1 MTMERINT
9 VLMIDSFRKMWLS
22 CEFQW
27 LRQTVE
33 NVGGLGDLDPD
44 SDLLCG

>member
-1 MTMERINT
+1 MMMERMNT

-27 LRQTVE
+27 LRQT
-33 NVGGLGDLDPD
+33 GAGFGDLDPRFGFTMR
-44 SDLLCG
+44 LGI